1 MVKETNKNLKTVNT
15 EQTEIQLVWLSEQD
29 TQYFAERLSKQL
41 SLLAEPVNLFIEL
54 HGDLGSGKTT
64 LVRYLLQ
71 ALGVT
76 GRIKS
81 PTYAIVESYDEVRD
95 ASLKPLPV
103 WHFDFYRFK
112 DPLEWEEA
120 GFRDMFAGPGIK
132 LVEWP
137 EMAESELPLADI
149 AILIIANS
157 DNSRTA
163 TVLAKT
169 PSGNKVLSALS

>member
-120 GFRDMFAGPGIK
+120 GFRDIFAGPGIK

-137 EMAESELPLADI
+137 EMAESELPAADI

-157 DNSRTA
+157 DASRTA

>member
-1 MVKETNKNLKTVNT
+1 MVKETKKNLKTVNT

-120 GFRDMFAGPGIK
+120 GFRDIFAGPGIK

-137 EMAESELPLADI
+137 EMAESELPAADI

-157 DNSRTA
+157 DASRTA
-163 TVLAKT
+163 TVLAKS
-169 PSGNKVLSALS
+169 PIGNKVLSALS

>member
-120 GFRDMFAGPGIK
+120 GFRDIFAGPGIK

-137 EMAESELPLADI
+137 EMAESELPAADI

-157 DNSRTA
+157 DASRTA
-163 TVLAKT
+163 TVLAKS
-169 PSGNKVLSALS
+169 PIGNKVLSALS

>member
-103 WHFDFYRFK
+103 WHFDFYRFN

-120 GFRDMFAGPGIK
+120 GFRDIFAGPGIK

-137 EMAESELPLADI
+137 EMAESELPAADI

-157 DNSRTA
+157 DASRTA
-163 TVLAKT
+163 TVLAKS
-169 PSGNKVLSALS
+169 PIGNKVLSALS